1 MGSIGEFDMNNE
13 KFRVTKKYGRG
24 LFPLL
29 FLMGVLCSF
38 TACGRTEPR
47 ADLIVASDIHYIT
60 PRINDNGAMFQSLI
74 NERDGRAMLYIEEIT
89 EAFVDE
95 VIEKK
100 PEALIVTG
108 DLTFNGAIESHE
120 DLAKKFSR
128 LEENGIDVLV
138 LPGNH
143 DVYSGNA
150 ARFSGES
157 FERLESPGSDKFK
170 ELYHDFGY
178 SEALDVD
185 ENSASYIYDV
195 NDTLRVLMLDFNTY
209 DAYSDISEE
218 TLSWTEKVL
227 KQAKKD
233 GVYVLACG
241 HQNIFTHHKLF
252 MFGYVIAR
260 TDKLTKLFEKYGVEV
275 FLSGHLHTQHYVKN
289 GKVTEILTS
298 ALPLYPNQYGKITFY
313 DGIMDYEAVET
324 KVDAPGFE
332 EYAIES
338 FERMSNPTRLS
349 LAESSLTA
357 EEQKRVVDFFT
368 FTNFCYYSGDMVS
381 YGQSTERDEI
391 KALWDKSGL
400 GYRPYLELIEEDSGK
415 DFKHLRVKLK

>member
-1 MGSIGEFDMNNE
+1 MS
-13 KFRVTKKYGRG
+13 
-24 LFPLL
+24 LL
-29 FLMGVLCSF
+29 FLVGILISVTGCGVKD
-38 TACGRTEPR
+38 P
-47 ADLIVASDIHYIT
+47 VANVMVVSDIHYIS
-60 PRINDNGAMFQSLI
+60 PRINDNGEMFQSLI

-89 EAFVDE
+89 DSFVDE
-95 VIEKK
+95 VIENK

-120 DLAKKFSR
+120 DLAEKFAR
-128 LEENGIDVLV
+128 IEENGIDVLV

-150 ARFSGES
+150 ARFMGES
-157 FERLESPGSDKFK
+157 FERVESPDTGRFI
-170 ELYHDFGY
+170 ELYKDYGY
-178 SEALDVD
+178 SEALEKD
-185 ENSASYIYDV
+185 ENSASYIYEV
-195 NDTLRVLMLDFNTY
+195 NDSLRVLMLDFNTY
-209 DAYSDISEE
+209 DAYSDISKD
-218 TLSWTEKVL
+218 TLEWTEKVL

-241 HQNIFTHHKLF
+241 HQNILTHHKLF

-260 TDKLTKLFEKYGVEV
+260 TDELTKIFEKYGVKV
-275 FLSGHLHTQHYVKN
+275 FLSGHLHTQHYATK

-298 ALPLYPNQYGKITFY
+298 ALPLYPNHYGKLNFF
-313 DGIMDYEAVET
+313 DGVMDYEAVGT
-324 KVDAPGFE
+324 KIDAPGYE

-338 FERMSNPTRLS
+338 FERMSNPTKLS
-349 LAESSLTA
+349 LKESSLTK
-357 EEQKRVVDFFT
+357 EEQKRVADFFT

-381 YGQSTERDEI
+381 YSKSTERDEI
-391 KALWDKSGL
+391 KELWDKSGL